1 MSSRFHL
8 FSLLL
13 ALIWSES
20 TAQTGNYFL
29 SHYSPSDKRIDFR
42 SHDMVQDSHG
52 EIYFASKGG
61 VIEFD
66 GYNWSVLVV
75 PGAVYTLMASGSE
88 VLIGGL
94 TGAGKLSEKVISPR
108 SYEMFSQ
115 TSGIF
120 SSTYHDNKA
129 YFCSEN
135 QLIVYSLDSLKKDS
149 ITMVNSPVGN
159 LQGVFGLGNEV
170 VVTTQHDGLLKVQ
183 GNALVPYSFKINNLL
198 FSIPSPSGEAFL
210 IGTKDNRIFI
220 LRGGELKE
228 VELDQSDFLSHHMLA
243 DGVWVSEE
251 VLALGTLRGGVIFVE
266 VSSGSTEAIVDYS
279 SGLPDNE
286 VFSMMKDQNGGVW
299 VAHEYGFTR
308 IATRLPFRS
317 FHHYPGLKGNLL
329 CVRPFQDNIYVG
341 TTLGLFVLTQKD
353 QDQKER
359 NRKGEKKTTYRSY
372 EYQQIPSVEGKVNQ
386 LTEIDGTL
394 YSYGVGGVYEVS
406 GQNARLI
413 ISEPVRNVYLSPSIN
428 QVLVSTVNHQVRS
441 FIPARAGWRETHL
454 FDTLKNHFSYAF
466 EDKLE
471 NIWLCG
477 STMVYKVEVED
488 NQVIEV
494 IGYPIQN
501 PTEDEV
507 LGLALG
513 TEVYVVS
520 SGQFRHFD
528 GSGFVKYDSLSGGHR
543 YFASAGNFWFNDGT
557 RWRTVDKKL
566 QSLKTEWLG
575 IFPGLRF
582 LSPDSKSENLWVITD
597 RNELYR
603 FDNTKIASTESPYP
617 LILREVHGREVNLAA
632 KVEIIQSEGTF
643 TFRFI
648 RPNYVGTHA
657 TQYRYLVKGLDNEW
671 SPWSSSNNI
680 IPFSFLPAGTYQLA
694 VQSRSAMGAESDI
707 EQIAFQVLPPY
718 WQRWWFYA
726 LEFVI
731 FSFLVSLSIR
741 LARGN
746 ARYRYVS
753 QILTL
758 LTVIM
763 LIQFIQTTIN
773 SLISIQSSPVID
785 FFIQV
790 CIALLVFPVEIVAR
804 NSMQKIVQNKYSIQG
819 LFNNPAD

>member
-13 ALIWSES
+13 ALIWSDS
-20 TAQTGNYFL
+20 KAQTGNYFL

-170 VVTTQHDGLLKVQ
+170 VVTTQHDGLLKVK
-183 GNALVPYSFKINNLL
+183 GNTLVPYNFKISNLL

-210 IGTKDNRIFI
+210 IGTRDNRIFI

-228 VELDQSDFLSHHMLA
+228 VKPNQSDFLSHHMLA
-243 DGVWVSEE
+243 DGVWVSEGE
-251 VLALGTLRGGVIFVE
+251 LALGTLRGGVIFVD
-266 VSSGSTEAIVDYS
+266 VSSGSIEAIVDYS
-279 SGLPDNE
+279 NGLPDNE
-286 VFSMMKDQNGGVW
+286 VFSMMKDKNGGVW

-372 EYQQIPSVEGKVNQ
+372 GYQQIPSVEGKVNQ

-428 QVLVSTVNHQVRS
+428 QVLVSTVNDQVRS

-454 FDTLKNHFSYAF
+454 FDTLKNYFSYAF

-543 YFASAGNFWFNDGT
+543 YFSSAGNFWFNDGA
-557 RWRTVDKKL
+557 RWRTVDRKL

-582 LSPDSKSENLWVITD
+582 LAPGSKIETLWVITD
-597 RNELYR
+597 RNELYQ
-603 FDNTKIASTESPYP
+603 FDNTKVASSESPYP

-657 TQYRYLVKGLDNEW
+657 TQYRYLVKGLDIEW

-680 IPFSFLPAGTYQLA
+680 IPFSFLPAGAYQLA

-707 EQIAFQVLPPY
+707 EQVAFKVLPPY

-746 ARYRYVS
+746 TRYRYVS

-773 SLISIQSSPVID
+773 SLISFQSSPVLD